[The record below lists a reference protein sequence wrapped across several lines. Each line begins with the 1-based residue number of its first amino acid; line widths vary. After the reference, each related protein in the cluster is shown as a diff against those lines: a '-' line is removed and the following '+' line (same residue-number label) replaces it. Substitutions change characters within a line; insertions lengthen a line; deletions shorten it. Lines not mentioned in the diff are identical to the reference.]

1 MVVYRDS
8 LDNNTAIEPPLSK
21 GKMER
26 PSYLHKYMFDWEILD
41 VVVGGKSA
49 LDTKN
54 FLGPM
59 SSIEQVNQFLKGYGL
74 DPNDH
79 VTKAE
84 LFGNFQEALQFIKRY
99 FLKEG
104 NPDGLELK
112 LPNSLLMISD
122 ISQLFLMATDDNP
135 GKKEDKLWAEVIL
148 KVMHTIMHADK
159 DLRSNYFNI
168 VQQQIFDRFYKYI
181 FRSDSDRL
189 FIGMKGSDKVVPLV
203 DFETK
208 SKKTRESVIIKLLHK
223 AENVA
228 EELFDRVGVRFVTNT
243 RFDTLRVIRFLVEQ
257 NIVIPHNNKPS
268 RAINTM
274 IDLHK
279 FKIAHQRVL
288 KMALRNNLS
297 EERFLGAMEREI
309 MDCNLNRDPKDRNK
323 FTAKSYQSIQFTCRQ
338 LIEYKNPFL
347 GEFNE
352 LRRIA
357 KKSNPEENELARRV
371 LNMDISL
378 VARDIRFF
386 YPYEIQIV
394 DQAAYLENS
403 QGEASHQEYKR
414 QQVLS
419 AMRRVFKPMIEYKN
433 LNVC

>member
-1 MVVYRDS
+1 
-8 LDNNTAIEPPLSK
+8 
-21 GKMER
+21 MER
-26 PSYLHKYMFDWEILD
+26 PSYLQKYLFDWEMLD

-59 SSIEQVNQFLKGYGL
+59 STIEQVNQFLKGYGL
-74 DPNDH
+74 DPSDH

-84 LFGNFQEALQFIKRY
+84 LFGNFQEAVQFIKRY

-104 NPDGLELK
+104 NPDGLELRM
-112 LPNSLLMISD
+112 PNSLLMISD

-135 GKKEDKLWAEVIL
+135 LKKEDKLWAEIIL
-148 KVMHTIMHADK
+148 KVMHTIMHTDK

-168 VQQQIFDRFYKYI
+168 VQTQIFDRFYKYI
-181 FRSDSDRL
+181 FRSDDDKL
-189 FIGMKGSDKVVPLV
+189 FIGIKGTENVVPLV
-203 DFETK
+203 DYETK

-228 EELFDRVGVRFVTNT
+228 EELFDRVGVRFVTNS
-243 RFDTLRVIRFLVEQ
+243 RFDTLRVIRFLLEQ
-257 NIVIPHNNKPS
+257 NVVIPHNNKPS

-274 IDLHK
+274 IDLAK
-279 FKIAHQRVL
+279 FKEAHQRVI

-297 EERFLGAMEREI
+297 EDRFVAAMERAIQE
-309 MDCNLNRDPKDRNK
+309 CHLQGETNEKNK
-323 FTAKSYQSIQFTCRQ
+323 FTSKSYQSIQFTCRQ

-347 GEFNE
+347 QEFNE

-357 KKSNPEENELARRV
+357 KGFSPEENELARRV
-371 LNMDISL
+371 LSMDISL

-394 DQAAYLENS
+394 DAEAFRENS

-414 QQVLS
+414 QQVQS
-419 AMRRVFKPMIEYKN
+419 AMKRIFGAMIEYKKIQ
-433 LNVC
+433 L

>member
-1 MVVYRDS
+1 
-8 LDNNTAIEPPLSK
+8 
-21 GKMER
+21 MER
-26 PSYLHKYMFDWEILD
+26 PSYLQKYMFDWEMLD

-54 FLGPM
+54 FLGQM
-59 SSIEQVNQFLKGYGL
+59 STIDQVNQFLKGYGL

-84 LFGNFQEALQFIKRY
+84 LFGNFQEAIQFIKRY
-99 FLKEG
+99 FLKDG
-104 NPDGLELK
+104 NPDGLDLK

-122 ISQLFLMATDDNP
+122 ITQLFLMAADDNP
-135 GKKEDKLWAEVIL
+135 KKKEDRLWAEIIL

-168 VQQQIFDRFYKYI
+168 VQTQIFDRFYKYI
-181 FRSDSDRL
+181 FRSSDDKL
-189 FIGMKGSDKVVPLV
+189 FIGIKGSEMVVPLV

-228 EELFDRVGVRFVTNT
+228 EELFDRIGVRFVTNS
-243 RFDTLRVIRFLVEQ
+243 RFDTLRVIRFLLEQ

-274 IDLHK
+274 IDLPR
-279 FKIAHQRVL
+279 FKDAHQRVI

-297 EERFLGAMEREI
+297 EDRFVAAMERAIQE
-309 MDCNLNRDPKDRNK
+309 CHLQGESNDRNK
-323 FTAKSYQSIQFTCRQ
+323 FTSKSYQSIQFTCRQ

-347 GEFNE
+347 QEFND

-357 KKSNPEENELARRV
+357 KPLAAEDNELARRV
-371 LNMDISL
+371 LSMDISL

-394 DQAAYLENS
+394 DAEAFRENS
-403 QGEASHQEYKR
+403 QGDASHQEYKR
-414 QQVLS
+414 QQVQS
-419 AMRRVFKPMIEYKN
+419 AMKRLFKAMIEHKKIQ
-433 LNVC
+433 L

>member
-1 MVVYRDS
+1 MVYYLDS
-8 LDNNTAIEPPLSK
+8 LDNNTAIM

-26 PSYLHKYMFDWEILD
+26 PSYLHKYMFDWDILD

-104 NPDGLELK
+104 NPDGLDLK

-122 ISQLFLMATDDNP
+122 ISQLFLMATDDTP
-135 GKKEDKLWAEVIL
+135 SRKEDKLWAEIIL

-168 VQQQIFDRFYKYI
+168 VQTQIFDRFYKYI
-181 FRSDSDRL
+181 FRGDQDKL
-189 FIGMKGSDKVVPLV
+189 FIGIKGTDQVVPLV

-228 EELFDRVGVRFVTNT
+228 EELFDRVGVRFVTQS
-243 RFDTLRVIRFLVEQ
+243 RFDTIRVIRFLIEQ

-274 IDLHK
+274 IDLKK

-288 KMALRNNLS
+288 KMAIRNNLS

-309 MDCNLNRDPKDRNK
+309 LDCTMFGESSDRNK
-323 FTAKSYQSIQFTCRQ
+323 HTSKSYQSIQFTCRQ

-394 DQAAYLENS
+394 DHAAFLENS
-403 QGEASHQEYKR
+403 QGDASHQEYKR
-414 QQVLS
+414 QQVQS
-419 AMRRVFKPMIEYKN
+419 AMKRIFKAMIEYKN
-433 LNVC
+433 IKL

>member
-1 MVVYRDS
+1 
-8 LDNNTAIEPPLSK
+8 
-21 GKMER
+21 MER
-26 PSYLHKYMFDWEILD
+26 PSYLQKYMFDWEILD

-59 SSIEQVNQFLKGYGL
+59 STIEQVNQFLKGYGL
-74 DPNDH
+74 DPSDP
-79 VTKAE
+79 VSKSE
-84 LFGNFQEALQFIKRY
+84 LFGNFQEAMQFIRRY

-104 NPDGLELK
+104 NPDGLDLK
-112 LPNSLLMISD
+112 VPNSLLMISD
-122 ISQLFLMATDDNP
+122 IGELFLTATDDNP
-135 GKKEDKLWAEVIL
+135 NRKEEKLWAEVVL
-148 KVMHTIMHADK
+148 KVMHTIVHADK

-168 VQQQIFDRFYKYI
+168 VQTQIFDRFYKYV
-181 FRSDSDRL
+181 FRDDDGKL
-189 FIGMKGSDKVVPLV
+189 FLGVKGTEDNVPLV

-208 SKKTRESVIIKLLHK
+208 SKKTRDSIIIKLLHK

-228 EELFDRVGVRFVTNT
+228 EELFDRVGVRFITHS
-243 RFDTLRVIRFLVEQ
+243 RFDTLRLVRFLLLK

-274 IDLHK
+274 IDLVK
-279 FKIAHQRVL
+279 FKEAHQRII

-297 EERFLGAMEREI
+297 EERFMAAMDRAVL
-309 MDCNLNRDPKDRNK
+309 DCHLQHGDSEKNK
-323 FTAKSYQSIQFTCRQ
+323 FTSKSYQSIQFTCRQ

-347 GEFNE
+347 QEFND

-357 KKSNPEENELARRV
+357 KTAAPHEQELARRV

-386 YPYEIQIV
+386 YPYEIQVV
-394 DQAAYLENS
+394 DQDAFRENS

-414 QQVLS
+414 QQVQS
-419 AMRRVFKPMIEYKN
+419 ALRRVFKPLLEYKN
-433 LNVC
+433 IHI